1 MLKES
6 WKQIIRVYY
15 SFYCSNTL
23 YLHWNNDKC
32 KHPIVLWNKGML
44 SNRTH
49 VLEYDEARR
58 GLPKVTDCR
67 FVGKGAWVRLW
78 GKPKIRMLWGSHMKV
93 RCTECVISGRQCSSH
108 YLPPDK
114 RAAHWPRML
123 TNGEENS
130 ALRCKFPTQ
139 VPHEYLVSRIQA
151 SDLEN
156 KVPPQSKWQAEL
168 VSC

>member
-1 MLKES
+1 MLYISTEIAMKYPIIWRHKGMGINRIHMLKYICK
-6 WKQIIRVYY
+6 WKREV
-15 SFYCSNTL
+15 
-23 YLHWNNDKC
+23 
-32 KHPIVLWNKGML
+32 
-44 SNRTH
+44 
-49 VLEYDEARR
+49 
-58 GLPKVTDCR
+58 LPKVRDCR
-67 FVGKGAWVRLW
+67 FTGWKKKKRASVRLW
-78 GKPKIRMLWGSHMKV
+78 GEPKIRMLWGSHMKV
-93 RCTECVISGRQCSSH
+93 RCTECVISRRQCSSH
-108 YLPPDK
+108 YLPSDK
-114 RAAHWPRML
+114 RAAHWPGML